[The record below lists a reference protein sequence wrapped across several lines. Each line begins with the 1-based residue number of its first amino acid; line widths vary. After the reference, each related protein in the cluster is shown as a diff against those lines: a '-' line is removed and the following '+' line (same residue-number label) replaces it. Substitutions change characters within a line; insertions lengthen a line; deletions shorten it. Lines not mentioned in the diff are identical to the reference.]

1 MKTYLE
7 CFPCYVQQAL
17 RAARLFTDDP
27 KMIKYIIDEVGML
40 FPYISF
46 DMTPPEI
53 GGLIYGKIREI
64 SGVKDPYED
73 LKKRSTDEAL
83 ALTDFSQKIIS
94 ESVDP
99 LFTAI
104 KIAIAGNIID
114 LAIHQSINISAEIE
128 AIIHKDLAINDYDI
142 FKKRLEKSETIL
154 YIGDNAGETVFD
166 RLLLERIADKKLY
179 FGVRG
184 APVINDAIERDAIH
198 AGIDEYAEIVS
209 TGSGIPG
216 VIVSKCRKEFQELF
230 HSADMVISKG
240 QGNYEGMSDET
251 REIFFLLKVKCNV
264 IAKHIEIPVGS
275 LVLMRSKN

>member
-1 MKTYLE
+1 MKTCFE

-27 KMIKYIIDEVGML
+27 KMVKHIIDEVGML
-40 FPYISF
+40 FPHISL

-53 GGLIYGKIREI
+53 GESIYGKIREI
-64 SGVKDPYED
+64 SGVWDPYEE
-73 LKKRSTDEAL
+73 LKKRSTDESL
-83 ALTDFSQKIIS
+83 ALIGFSQKIIS

-114 LAIHQSINISAEIE
+114 FAIHQSVDISAEIE
-128 AIIHKDLAINDYDI
+128 AIIHKDLALNDYDL

-154 YIGDNAGETVFD
+154 YIGDNAGEAVFD
-166 RLLLERIADKKLY
+166 RLLLEQIANKKLY

-184 APVINDAIERDAIH
+184 APVINDVVERDAIH
-198 AGIDEYAEIVS
+198 AGIDEYAQIVS
-209 TGSGIPG
+209 TGSGAPG
-216 VIVSKCRKEFQELF
+216 VILSKCSKEFQELF

-240 QGNYEGMSDET
+240 QGNYEGMSDEL
-251 REIFFLLKVKCNV
+251 REIFFLLKVKCDV
-264 IAKHIEIPVGS
+264 IAKHIGIPVGS
-275 LVLMRSKN
+275 LVLMRSRD